1 MIHALTG
8 KTMIETERLILRRF
22 CKEDLQDL
30 YEYVSDETVVRFEPY
45 KSMAMNDVKEDLDRR
60 IASDEMIAVEL
71 KTDHKLIGNVFL
83 GKRSCNALELG
94 YVFNRRYWV
103 QGYAAESCT
112 ALVRK
117 AFSEGVHRIYA
128 ECDPRNTASWKLLE
142 RLGFIREAHFRQ
154 NVFFW
159 KDKDNNPIWKDTY
172 VYGILNE

>member
-45 KSMAMNDVKEDLDRR
+45 KPMAMNDVKED
-60 IASDEMIAVEL
+60 
-71 KTDHKLIGNVFL
+71 
-83 GKRSCNALELG
+83 
-94 YVFNRRYWV
+94 
-103 QGYAAESCT
+103 YAAESCT

-128 ECDPRNTASWKLLE
+128 KCDPRNTAS
-142 RLGFIREAHFRQ
+142 
-154 NVFFW
+154 
-159 KDKDNNPIWKDTY
+159 
-172 VYGILNE
+172 